1 MSFQSVSDYLG
12 VLSFFD
18 NNTLRYGED
27 ASAITYKT
35 LSKEI
40 LPMDELFSVI
50 SVILNKPWIGSLIG
64 SFLVSLSGVFPVL
77 FIHVD
82 DDNSK
87 KGGKFVYCR
96 PRTY

>member
-1 MSFQSVSDYLG
+1 MSSQFQSLSDSLG
-12 VLSFFD
+12 VFSIFD
-18 NNTLRYGED
+18 NITLTNSED
-27 ASAITYKT
+27 TSAITYKT

-50 SVILNKPWIGSLIG
+50 SVLLNKPWIGSLIG
-64 SFLVSLSGVFPVL
+64 AFLVSLSGVFPVL

-87 KGGKFVYCR
+87 KGGKFV
-96 PRTY
+96 